1 MKKVLFLF
9 YGSMYVIEQIEGL
22 KSLEEQLTPDMSE
35 NEALGVANKI
45 IIETLDIETEYNLN
59 VVKMTFQA
67 GAADKEIENYIDGF
81 VKGSHFED
89 YDGSGNA
96 QDCCTFILKEKANE
110 IAPVK
115 KKAVIISFTIQTRKI
130 IEIPDGT
137 DLDAMTGEDIA
148 NIARMARSHILVD
161 ASDYLCPD
169 NMSILVDD
177 EVPAQENEPVN
188 YKLMEPQSHK

>member
-1 MKKVLFLF
+1 
-9 YGSMYVIEQIEGL
+9 MYIIEQIEGL

-35 NEALGVANKI
+35 NEALGVANEI

-59 VVKMTFQA
+59 VVKKTFQA

-96 QDCCTFILKEKANE
+96 QSSCSFILEEKAKVVS
-110 IAPVK
+110 PVK
-115 KKAVIISFTIQTRKI
+115 KKAVIISFAIQTRKI
-130 IEIPDGT
+130 IEIPDGA

-177 EVPAQENEPVN
+177 EVPAREDEPVN
-188 YKLMEPQSHK
+188 YKLMEPKSHK